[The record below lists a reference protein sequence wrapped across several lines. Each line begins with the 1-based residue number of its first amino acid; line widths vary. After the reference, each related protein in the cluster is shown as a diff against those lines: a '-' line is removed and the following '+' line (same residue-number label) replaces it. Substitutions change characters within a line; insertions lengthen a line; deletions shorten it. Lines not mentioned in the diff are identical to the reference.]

1 MGCTCTKAE
10 PVVKNSPTT
19 TTLPTRQQEPS
30 RLDSLMTT
38 TFVSVAPPSAPIQ
51 QIQPPDTDHPIVEI
65 FKTPPSEDLQDD
77 EVGSQS
83 NNLSLSDL
91 GAASTRSVPFFVVM
105 QPPPLQRK
113 DTNDDIKG
121 KRQTSKHTSTGSGI
135 SKMKRI
141 PSLLNMNLFVPP
153 PKHQQQQQVHSNL
166 EYKPQNP
173 GGIILVPSHRYQHGN
188 HKKELL
194 LGPQRQQQLKC
205 ISESD
210 EDQTRRHSLPEYVGY
225 GMCGRLKCPPQSS
238 IFEGQ
243 GGKGILE
250 STIVDETANVDSF
263 DDDDESRSGNN
274 SIPCQPSDLRK
285 VKLTL
290 SQV

>member
-1 MGCTCTKAE
+1 MITEK
-10 PVVKNSPTT
+10 
-19 TTLPTRQQEPS
+19 QE
-30 RLDSLMTT
+30 
-38 TFVSVAPPSAPIQ
+38 
-51 QIQPPDTDHPIVEI
+51 
-65 FKTPPSEDLQDD
+65 
-77 EVGSQS
+77 
-83 NNLSLSDL
+83 
-91 GAASTRSVPFFVVM
+91 
-105 QPPPLQRK
+105 
-113 DTNDDIKG
+113 
-121 KRQTSKHTSTGSGI
+121 KRQHKHTGGAQHDSGL
-135 SKMKRI
+135 SKMKRM

-153 PKHQQQQQVHSNL
+153 PKHQQQQVRSNFEYHSQ
-166 EYKPQNP
+166 PQNP